1 MIYENKN
8 IKFKKL
14 NSFMKPK
21 SVQLF
26 QTRNKTSSSW
36 LILGI
41 LSRSSFSSNVFRNYV
56 TTCNT

>member
-1 MIYENKN
+1 MIYQNKN

-14 NSFMKPK
+14 NNFMKPK

-26 QTRNKTSSSW
+26 QTNNKTSSSW

-41 LSRSSFSSNVFRNYV
+41 LSSALLSSNVFRDYV
-56 TTCNT
+56 ITCNT